1 MDTHDPTD
9 PNRPPEGD
17 QPREQP
23 PADEGTTQ
31 QQPQS
36 PAEGQVKREQPQSP
50 ADEQTTREQPQSPA
64 AEQEPVRRLFR
75 SRTDKVLGGV
85 CGGIGRYFGVDP
97 IIVRIVAVVGLL
109 LGGAT
114 LVAYV
119 AAMILVPAEPEGGAP
134 VATRARGPLSAGA
147 VALILIVLFFTWPIL
162 LGGGLLAAGIAIP
175 VAILALMG
183 MAAWW
188 LVAGEGPGEGAG
200 DVARRSVLGLVV
212 LLVCALLFVGGAF
225 AAGVGG
231 GTVAAAIVIGMGVLL
246 VAGAFAGGLRWLALP
261 AVALGLGVGL
271 VSAADLDLSDGVGER
286 DYRPSS
292 AAELRDRYELGMGE
306 LVVDL
311 RQAGLPRGDTRLGVR
326 VGMGEALLVV
336 PRNVCVASAADVG
349 AGEVSVFDRSNG
361 GVDLDWEDN
370 RVAGPGGRR
379 LIVDADVGLG
389 ELQIRHD
396 RPLDFDDEDSDRRG
410 PFDGDRRNGDDGSPG
425 NAACAGG
432 SLAGDA

>member
-1 MDTHDPTD
+1 M
-9 PNRPPEGD
+9 
-17 QPREQP
+17 
-23 PADEGTTQ
+23 
-31 QQPQS
+31 
-36 PAEGQVKREQPQSP
+36 
-50 ADEQTTREQPQSPA
+50 
-64 AEQEPVRRLFR
+64 
-75 SRTDKVLGGV
+75 

-183 MAAWW
+183 LAAWW
-188 LVAGEGPGEGAG
+188 LVAGEGPGGGRGRRRAPQRPG
-200 DVARRSVLGLVV
+200 PGRARWSVR
-212 LLVCALLFVGGAF
+212 LLFVGGAF

-271 VSAADLDLSDGVGER
+271 VAAADLDLSDGVGER

-396 RPLDFDDEDSDRRG
+396 RPLDFGDEDSDRRG